1 MAETQIIERTPTST
15 TIRTGGGNGQRTVLP
30 SVIPVLPIRNIVV
43 FPGTVMPLNVGRAK
57 SKALLDEVMPGDKL
71 IGVVTQRN
79 ADVED
84 PRFEDLH
91 HVGVA
96 CMILKLF
103 KLPDGN
109 QSIIVH
115 GLARFRLLELSQTDP
130 FATGGIEVLE
140 DIVQPGPSLDAL
152 VNSVRQ
158 QANRVIELSPNT
170 PDEAAQV
177 LNSITNPSALADFL
191 AANLPTERGDVAE
204 KQMMLEELDV
214 EKRLRMIATKLAAQ
228 LDVLELQNKIQSQ
241 VKENIDKSQRRY
253 YLQEQMKAIRKE
265 LGESEGGGGGEVDQL
280 RQKLEAARL
289 PENVMKEAE
298 RELSRLE
305 AIPSASPE
313 YGVIRTWLQI
323 VSELPWSVTTTDKI
337 DLADARRVL
346 DRDHHDLDKVKRRI
360 IEYLAVLKLKRRQIA
375 AKLGPKRP
383 KVGEVAVAEAE
394 RGPENAEVGPND
406 QGRTAANPRESAEP
420 VDPNHLGNVGEEN
433 VGGAGAILCFLGPP
447 GVGKTSLGKSIA
459 EAMGRKFIRVALG
472 GVRDEAD
479 IRGHRRTYI
488 GSMPGRI
495 IAELRKAGTRNPVMM
510 LDEIDKLGADF
521 RGDPAS
527 ALLEVLDPAQNYTFT
542 DHYLDVPFD
551 LSQVLFIA
559 TANTAD
565 TIPGP
570 LRDRMEVIEIP
581 GYTESDKLNI
591 AKRYLV
597 PRQLEA
603 NGLEPRQV
611 RFKDEA
617 LRWIIEG
624 YTREAGV
631 RSLERSI
638 GSVARA
644 IAAEVVGRADDAAA
658 AARGGN
664 GKGRG
669 RGNGGGNP
677 GGGGSAAPTSA
688 APANVAAMVAAREVE
703 NAQPGQGD
711 EPAGGGPA
719 RKPNEVRFTVDR
731 DYVTKVLGP
740 RRFEP
745 ELAQRTSVPGVATG
759 LAYTPVG
766 GEILFIEATR
776 MAGKGS
782 IILTGQIGDVMKES
796 ATAAFSLIRSRAE
809 SLGIDPKQLAE
820 SDIHIHVPAGAI
832 PKDGPSAGTA
842 MFTALASLLLNR
854 PVRPDVAMTGEI
866 TLRGLVLPIGG
877 LKEKTLAAK
886 RAGIKEVI
894 VPKRNEKDLPDIPD
908 EVRQTLKFHFVENV
922 DQVMDVALGAPK
934 GGAGKATARA
944 DPGTATEA
952 PAKRRKRPGSP
963 DDRSRPKQRPENG
976 RTRTGKTATAAAT
989 RRR

>member
-1 MAETQIIERTPTST
+1 MAESQIIERSPEGTV
-15 TIRTGGGNGQRTVLP
+15 IRTGGGNGQRTVLP
-30 SVIPVLPIRNIVV
+30 HVLPILPIRNIVV

-71 IGVVTQRN
+71 VGVVTQKV

-84 PRFEDLH
+84 PGYGDLH
-91 HVGVA
+91 TVGVA
-96 CMILKLF
+96 AVILKLF

-115 GLARFRLLELSQTDP
+115 GLTRFRLLSVEQTEP
-130 FATGGIEVLE
+130 FSTGRIEVLE
-140 DIVQPGPSLDAL
+140 DIVNPGPSLDAL
-152 VNSVRQ
+152 VASVRQ

-177 LNSITNPSALADFL
+177 LNSINSPGALADFL
-191 AANLPTERGDVAE
+191 AANLQADTAE
-204 KQMMLEELDV
+204 KQRLLEELDV
-214 EKRLRMIATKLAAQ
+214 EKRLRMIAARLATQ
-228 LDVLELQNKIQSQ
+228 LDVLELQSKIQSQ

-265 LGESEGGGGGEVDQL
+265 LGEGEPGGGSEVESL
-280 RQKLEAARL
+280 RAKLQAAKL
-289 PENVMKEAE
+289 PENVMKEAN
-298 RELSRLE
+298 RELARLE
-305 AIPSASPE
+305 SIPSASPE

-323 VSELPWSVTTTDKI
+323 VSELPWSVTTEDKL
-337 DLADARRVL
+337 DLAEARKIL

-360 IEYLAVLKLKRRQIA
+360 VEYLAVRKL
-375 AKLGPKRP
+375 RP
-383 KVGEVAVAEAE
+383 
-394 RGPENAEVGPND
+394 
-406 QGRTAANPRESAEP
+406 QG
-420 VDPNHLGNVGEEN
+420 G
-433 VGGAGAILCFLGPP
+433 GAILCFVGPP

-459 EAMGRKFIRVALG
+459 EAMGRNFIRVALG

-527 ALLEVLDPAQNYTFT
+527 ALLEVLDPAQNHTFT

-559 TANTAD
+559 TANSMD
-565 TIPGP
+565 PVPGP

-603 NGLEPRQV
+603 NGLTDQHA

-631 RSLERSI
+631 RNLERNI
-638 GSVARA
+638 GSVCRA
-644 IAAEVVGRADDAAA
+644 IAAEIVG
-658 AARGGN
+658 
-664 GKGRG
+664 GRTD
-669 RGNGGGNP
+669 R
-677 GGGGSAAPTSA
+677 
-688 APANVAAMVAAREVE
+688 V
-703 NAQPGQGD
+703 
-711 EPAGGGPA
+711 
-719 RKPNEVRFTVDR
+719 TVDR
-731 DYVTKVLGP
+731 EYVSKTLGP

-745 ELAQRTSVPGVATG
+745 ELASRTSVPGVATG
-759 LAYTPVG
+759 MAYTPVG

-776 MAGKGS
+776 FPGKGA
-782 IILTGQIGDVMKES
+782 ITLTGQIGEVMKES
-796 ATAAFSLIRSRAE
+796 ATAAFCLVRSRAE
-809 SLGIDPKQLAE
+809 QLGIDPKLLAE
-820 SDIHIHVPAGAI
+820 SDLHIHVPAGAV
-832 PKDGPSAGTA
+832 PKDGPSAGVA

-854 PVRPDVAMTGEI
+854 PVRREVAMTGEI

-886 RAGIKEVI
+886 RAGIREVI
-894 VPKRNEKDLPDIPD
+894 IPKRNEKDLPDIPE
-908 EVRQTLKFHFVENV
+908 EVRNTLKFNLVETV
-922 DQVMDVALGAPK
+922 DDVLEVALGGARREKKPEGK
-934 GGAGKATARA
+934 VPRPARREAENGAGRAASDARNTDGA
-944 DPGTATEA
+944 VGGGGDRTERGDR
-952 PAKRRKRPGSP
+952 PRPRKRVSASPG
-963 DDRSRPKQRPENG
+963 
-976 RTRTGKTATAAAT
+976 
-989 RRR
+989 RR